1 MDNLLICGQADKE
14 VCTLNA
20 YSKRIIGYLAAY
32 LNHPISKLILKVYNQ
47 FDPCFYI
54 HHDIVLPSY
63 PLCVEWLDYDS
74 TNDKTNEPGL

>member
-1 MDNLLICGQADKE
+1 MYNKKQLSITQ
-14 VCTLNA
+14 V
-20 YSKRIIGYLAAY
+20 Y
-32 LNHPISKLILKVYNQ
+32 ILVYNQ

-74 TNDKTNEPGL
+74 TNDKTNEPGV